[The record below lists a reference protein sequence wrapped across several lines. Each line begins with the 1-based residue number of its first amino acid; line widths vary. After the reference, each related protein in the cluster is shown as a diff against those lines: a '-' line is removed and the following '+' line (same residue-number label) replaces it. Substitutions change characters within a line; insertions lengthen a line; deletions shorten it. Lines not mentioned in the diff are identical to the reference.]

1 MRRTWGVT
9 AVYGDAGGR
18 GGRVMPFPPEQHY
31 PAIANSHDWI
41 RDELAGVVKG
51 LGADPANVSLVSDGK
66 TKAAAD
72 RGERPGYLIAVV
84 DPETGLSD
92 LARDEQGRV
101 IRHFFDE
108 DAAKAAALIRAEEV
122 RQRSDD
128 RRAARELP
136 REQWAPA
143 SQPDLMQRQQRVP
156 VDMNNRRER
165 MRAWNEDRQQKLR
178 AVQELMNNAERP

>member
-1 MRRTWGVT
+1 
-9 AVYGDAGGR
+9 
-18 GGRVMPFPPEQHY
+18 
-31 PAIANSHDWI
+31 
-41 RDELAGVVKG
+41 
-51 LGADPANVSLVSDGK
+51 
-66 TKAAAD
+66 
-72 RGERPGYLIAVV
+72 
-84 DPETGLSD
+84 
-92 LARDEQGRV
+92 
-101 IRHFFDE
+101 
-108 DAAKAAALIRAEEV
+108 LIRAEEV